1 MMDVKDVGEGPPL
14 VLVPTLNGPWQYL
27 APAIDALARRFRV
40 VAFSLT
46 ANARDGRS
54 GVADDA
60 ECVREVLDSRG
71 IDRAIVCGVSYG
83 GVVATRFAA
92 SHPSRTQALVIAS
105 SPGAGW
111 HLKARHEI
119 YARWPWV
126 FGPAFF
132 AESPFRVRPELTAAF
147 PVMRDRVRFLRWQ
160 LGTVIRAP
168 FSLSAMAARAIALGS
183 HDIVADCRRITAPTL
198 VVTGAAGLDRVVPA
212 ASTAT
217 YVQFISGAR
226 SLVLERTG
234 HFGTITRPEAFATAV
249 EAFVSECQTSAASA
263 SSRTS
268 RSEVA

>member
-1 MMDVKDVGEGPPL
+1 MAEVKDIGEGPPL

-27 APAIDALARRFRV
+27 GPAIDALAKRFRV

-46 ANARDGRS
+46 ADARNGRS
-54 GVADDA
+54 HVADDA
-60 ECVREVLDSRG
+60 DCVGTVLDSRG

-111 HLKARHEI
+111 HLKARHEV

-132 AESPFRVRPELTAAF
+132 AESPFRVRPELAAAF
-147 PVMRDRVRFLRWQ
+147 PALRDRLGFVRWQ
-160 LGTVIRAP
+160 LETVMRAP

-183 HDIVADCRRITAPTL
+183 HDIVADCRQVTAPTL
-198 VVTGAAGLDRVVPA
+198 VVTGAAELDRVVPA

-217 YVQFISGAR
+217 YAQSIAGAR

-249 EAFVSECQTSAASA
+249 ETFVRECGMSVASA